1 MQNRAKGPV
10 PISDAIRGFLRE
22 SGLNARGID
31 RGVFQAWKKAL
42 GAASEHARPVGLRSG
57 ELVVEV
63 DSSAMLQ
70 ELKGFTGEGYRKQ
83 VNKLLGSSRVRR
95 VKFRLKS

>member
-1 MQNRAKGPV
+1 M
-10 PISDAIRGFLRE
+10 PISEAIQGFLRE
-22 SGLNARGID
+22 SGLRVRPTDG
-31 RGVFQAWKKAL
+31 RVFRAWEKVL
-42 GAASEHARPVGLRSG
+42 GAARRHARPVALRSG

-70 ELKGFTGEGYRKQ
+70 ELKGFDGERYRKQ
-83 VNKLLGSSRVRR
+83 VNEILGSSRVRR